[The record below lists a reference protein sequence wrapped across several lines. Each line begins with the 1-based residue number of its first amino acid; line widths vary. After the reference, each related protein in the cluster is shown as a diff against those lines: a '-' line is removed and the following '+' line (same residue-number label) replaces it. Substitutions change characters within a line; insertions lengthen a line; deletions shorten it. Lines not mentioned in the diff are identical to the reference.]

1 MRLRPHPDR
10 AARLAMLESL
20 DPRHDHREIFRRSA
34 MSDLAWEMRFGWNL
48 AFYRAFAVPR
58 MAELLVRTGEMTGRP
73 VKRAYDTG
81 LVMYEL
87 FEHGVDH
94 PRGREVIRRLNRMHH
109 RWDIADDDYRYVL
122 AAFAVV
128 PERFVAAHG
137 WRPFGDVERE
147 AAYLVMRE
155 IGAGMAIPDIPG
167 SFAGLA
173 AYLDDYESRE
183 VRHSAAAEELM
194 AVTLR
199 FAAARLPG
207 PLRPRAAEV
216 TGAFLD
222 ARLRAALGLPEPRAT
237 TRALLSTAFAARRAV
252 VRRTPPAAGWFT
264 AGMPNAAY
272 PEGYALADLGP
283 DGADAPGEGTPVTPV
298 RGPRRR

>member
-1 MRLRPHPDR
+1 VRLRPDPRR
-10 AARLAMLESL
+10 AARLAEIEAL
-20 DPRHDHREIFRRSA
+20 DPRRDHREIFRRSA
-34 MSDLAWEMRFGWNL
+34 MSELAWEMRFGWNL

-58 MAELLVRTGEMTGRP
+58 MAALLVRTGELAGRP

-81 LVMYEL
+81 LLMYEL

-94 PRGREVIRRLNRMHH
+94 PRGREVIRRLNRMHR
-109 RWDIADDDYRYVL
+109 RWDIADDDYRYIL

-128 PERFVAAHG
+128 PERFAAAHG
-137 WRPFGDVERE
+137 WRPLGDVERE
-147 AAYLVMRE
+147 AAYRVMQE
-155 IGAGMAIPDIPG
+155 IGTRMAIPGIPA
-167 SFAGLA
+167 SFSALA
-173 AYLDDYESRE
+173 AYLDDYEARE

-194 AVTLR
+194 AATLR
-199 FAAARLPG
+199 FVAERLPR

-222 ARLRAALGLPEPRAT
+222 ARLRAALGLPEPRPT
-237 TRALLSTAFAARRAV
+237 TRALLGTALAARRAA

-283 DGADAPGEGTPVTPV
+283 DGADAPGEGTPVTPAP
-298 RGPRRR
+298 GSRRR